1 MTKEELLARVEVLT
15 AQIARL
21 RAEMEDLG
29 AHFEAMSRSDQGDA
43 VTWSCAATTIRE
55 SLAEIEAET
64 PTESLE
70 AMRAK
75 EYAMREALQFVID
88 CGHEDVDWCGASTK
102 ESAIEVCRRALEATP
117 EQCASRLEAVRAEA
131 RLQTLKD
138 IASLVPGI
146 DEGPLDKGSILTRL
160 SGWLDEAGKA
170 DLDVIRAEAGRER
183 AVRELAELANKC
195 RHVAHLPNMGHEAV
209 IPTRFLR
216 ERLEEIAKEGK

>member
-1 MTKEELLARVEVLT
+1 MTNEELLALT
-15 AQIARL
+15 AHNARL
-21 RAEMEDLG
+21 RAEMEDLA
-29 AHFEAMSRSDQGDA
+29 AHFEAMSHSDQGDA

-64 PTESLE
+64 PAESLE

-170 DLDVIRAEAGRER
+170 DLEVIRAEAGHER
-183 AVRELAELANKC
+183 AVRELEELKECFDARAFHVGGPAERAFMEC
-195 RHVAHLPNMGHEAV
+195 RDAC
-209 IPTRFLR
+209 RS
-216 ERLEEIAKEGK
+216 RLEEIAKEGK